1 MSAYSFADPN
11 IKEPNV
17 SGSFY
22 SANPAQLSKEVD
34 VFLKAAAA
42 APSSKKIDMVIVPHA
57 GYVYSGPV
65 AAYGYK
71 TVSQNRYSTII
82 IIAPSHFFPFDGV
95 SIWEAGAF
103 KTPLGS
109 VAVDEELAKKIIS
122 EHKEFYFDKSVFER
136 EHSLEVQLPFLQ
148 EVFEDFKIV
157 PILMG
162 QPSFEVTESLADTL
176 ANVLK
181 GREDVLIVISTDM
194 SHYHDDTT
202 ARKMDHATIETIKKL
217 DARRFWDLCTVRKL
231 EMCGFVPVTTALLYA
246 QKMGLTDINVLRYA
260 NSGDVTGEKDR
271 VVGYTSIT
279 FSKGGKPPEENQ
291 EEQKGVAP
299 LTQKQKRGLIDIA
312 ERTIVQ
318 YVVGGQILGVS
329 EKDPRLL
336 EHEGAFVTIHKNKA
350 LRGCIGNIVTDKPL
364 YQTVRD
370 MAIAAATQDPR
381 FKPLTK
387 EELSDIEVEISVL
400 SKPERIKSIDE
411 IQMGVHG
418 VIVHQGPLHHGI
430 FLPQVA
436 TETGWSKE
444 EFLSQLCAQKAGLP
458 PDAWKDPRTV
468 IEIFSAQV
476 FSEKDVE

>member
-1 MSAYSFADPN
+1 M
-11 IKEPNV
+11 
-17 SGSFY
+17 
-22 SANPAQLSKEVD
+22 
-34 VFLKAAAA
+34 
-42 APSSKKIDMVIVPHA
+42 
-57 GYVYSGPV
+57 
-65 AAYGYK
+65 
-71 TVSQNRYSTII
+71 
-82 IIAPSHFFPFDGV
+82 
-95 SIWEAGAF
+95 
-103 KTPLGS
+103 
-109 VAVDEELAKKIIS
+109 
-122 EHKEFYFDKSVFER
+122 
-136 EHSLEVQLPFLQ
+136 
-148 EVFEDFKIV
+148 
-157 PILMG
+157 
-162 QPSFEVTESLADTL
+162 
-176 ANVLK
+176 
-181 GREDVLIVISTDM
+181 
-194 SHYHDDTT
+194 
-202 ARKMDHATIETIKKL
+202 
-217 DARRFWDLCTVRKL
+217 
-231 EMCGFVPVTTALLYA
+231 
-246 QKMGLTDINVLRYA
+246 
-260 NSGDVTGEKDR
+260 
-271 VVGYTSIT
+271 
-279 FSKGGKPPEENQ
+279 
-291 EEQKGVAP
+291 
-299 LTQKQKRGLIDIA
+299 
-312 ERTIVQ
+312 
-318 YVVGGQILGVS
+318 
-329 EKDPRLL
+329 